1 MNLFF
6 SFQKLFILI
15 WKVHG
20 RSATKRSLSYQT
32 FLHEKGLLTRVPL
45 NLWVTTFNFL
55 VAEPDMVAPSYLSQI
70 QPRIG
75 RWPSLQ
81 ATTSLFAKQV
91 FIAFL
96 YFFHRNLSKGL
107 GLGYTT

>member
-1 MNLFF
+1 
-6 SFQKLFILI
+6 
-15 WKVHG
+15 VHG

-45 NLWVTTFNFL
+45 NLWVTNFNFL
-55 VAEPDMVAPSYLSQI
+55 VAEPDMVAPSDLSQI
-70 QPRIG
+70 QPRIARWLSLQARTA

-81 ATTSLFAKQV
+81 ATSGLFAEQV

-96 YFFHRNLSKGL
+96 YFFS
-107 GLGYTT
+107 